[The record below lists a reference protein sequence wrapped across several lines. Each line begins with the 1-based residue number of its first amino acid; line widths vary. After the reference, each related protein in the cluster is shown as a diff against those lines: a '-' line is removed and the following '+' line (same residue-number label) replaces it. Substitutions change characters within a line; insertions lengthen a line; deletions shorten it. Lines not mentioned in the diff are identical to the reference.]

1 MGGSWANVNCWKGGS
16 TVYRVAQIDLEFER
30 LERRGLALRN
40 FFRDCI
46 DECTVICFS

>member
-1 MGGSWANVNCWKGGS
+1 MYGRELGECELLEGR
-16 TVYRVAQIDLEFER
+16 VYRVAQIDLEFER

-40 FFRDCI
+40 FFRDRI